1 MLKKYIYS
9 SSYRQVLPYYL
20 HLNYT
25 KPNVSR
31 ASYGSSYINF
41 HQQLQFHFE
50 KKKKESFHLNNKQKA
65 DEEQNDKETGKR
77 RNAIFKIKIFQS
89 KTCSKTTARWHT
101 HIYYMGL
108 NADMKFES

>member
-1 MLKKYIYS
+1 MFKKYIYF
-9 SSYRQVLPYYL
+9 SSYRQVIPYYL

-25 KPNVSR
+25 KLKKNVSR

-41 HQQLQFHFE
+41 HQQLQFHFKYKRS
-50 KKKKESFHLNNKQKA
+50 KKKKSFHLNNKQKA

-101 HIYYMGL
+101 HTHNIHTIW
-108 NADMKFES
+108 F